1 MVYCGVFNGF
11 EYACVFISA
20 VIKMKIHSKKFI
32 FFLAAVLVLVVIS
45 LGRESY
51 RYFQINQEIRNL
63 KNKIEELKKSNDE
76 LIKTREFYQSKE
88 FLESEARKK
97 FGFVKQGEN
106 VIIVASGQNEELEQK
121 AENESEQRI
130 LNPKLWWDY
139 FFKK

>member
-1 MVYCGVFNGF
+1 MVYRGIFNGF
-11 EYACVFISA
+11 EYACVFVNT

-32 FFLAAVLVLVVIS
+32 FFLAVVLVLVVIS

-51 RYFQINQEIRNL
+51 RYFQINQEIRKL
-63 KNKIEELKKSNDE
+63 KNKIEELRKSNEE

-88 FLESEARKK
+88 FLEEEARKK
-97 FGFVKQGEN
+97 FGLVKEGEN
-106 VIIVASGQNEELEQK
+106 VIIVASGQDEELKQEAEKKLEQ
-121 AENESEQRI
+121 QT